1 MEHQT
6 VKAGDVPAPSAYK
19 SVRDVLIVE
28 DHPLMG
34 EALSMTLQ
42 AAFRLTRVR
51 CVATLALAEATLRAE
66 GIPDAVLLDL
76 NLPDVKG
83 IEAVIS
89 LKSQLGKRP
98 LTVISAE
105 VQPEMVSS
113 VIAAGACGYISKCLP
128 RSEMVEAF
136 RRMWEGETVLPE
148 GFAEE
153 EDNGDLAAL
162 THNFSTLTQQQMNI
176 LRLICQGRPNK
187 IISYE
192 LSIAE
197 ATVKTHI
204 AAIMSKIHAS
214 NRTQVALLAN
224 RVRLFGR

>member
-6 VKAGDVPAPSAYK
+6 VHAGDSPVASAYRP
-19 SVRDVLIVE
+19 VRDVLIVE

-42 AAFRLTRVR
+42 AAFRLARVR
-51 CVATLALAEATLRAE
+51 CVATLALAEASLRAE
-66 GIPDAVLLDL
+66 GVADAVLLDL

-83 IEAVIS
+83 IEGVIS

-105 VQPEMVSS
+105 VHPEKVSA
-113 VIAAGACGYISKCLP
+113 VIAAGASGYISKSLP
-128 RSEMVEAF
+128 RAEMIDAC

-148 GFAEE
+148 GF
-153 EDNGDLAAL
+153 EDEDDDLTTLAQ
-162 THNFSTLTQQQMNI
+162 NFSTLTQQQMNI

-224 RVRLFGR
+224 RARLFGR

>member
-6 VKAGDVPAPSAYK
+6 VHAGDSPVASAYRP
-19 SVRDVLIVE
+19 VRDVLIVE

-42 AAFRLTRVR
+42 AAFRLARVR
-51 CVATLALAEATLRAE
+51 CVATLALAEASLRAE
-66 GIPDAVLLDL
+66 GVADAVLLDL

-83 IEAVIS
+83 IEGVIS

-105 VQPEMVSS
+105 VHPEMVSA
-113 VIAAGACGYISKCLP
+113 VIAAGASGYISKSLP
-128 RSEMVEAF
+128 RAEMIDAC

-148 GFAEE
+148 GF
-153 EDNGDLAAL
+153 EDEDDDLTTLAQ
-162 THNFSTLTQQQMNI
+162 NFSTLTQQQMNI

-224 RVRLFGR
+224 RARLFGR

>member
-6 VKAGDVPAPSAYK
+6 VKAGDAPAPIPYK

-28 DHPLMG
+28 DHPLMS

-42 AAFRLTRVR
+42 AAFRLNRVR
-51 CVATLALAEATLRAE
+51 CVATLGLAEATLRAD
-66 GIPDAVLLDL
+66 GLPDAVLLDL
-76 NLPDVKG
+76 HLPDVKG
-83 IEAVIS
+83 IEGVIR

-98 LTVISAE
+98 LTMISAE
-105 VQPEMVSS
+105 VQQEMVTS
-113 VIAAGACGYISKCLP
+113 VIAAGAAGYISKSLP
-128 RSEMVEAF
+128 RAEMIDAC
-136 RRMWEGETVLPE
+136 RRMWQGETVLPE
-148 GFAEE
+148 GFSD
-153 EDNGDLAAL
+153 EDEDDDLAAL
-162 THNFSTLTQQQMNI
+162 THSFSTLTQQQMNI

-204 AAIMSKIHAS
+204 AAIMSKVNAR
-214 NRTQVALLAN
+214 NRTQIALLAN
-224 RVRLFGR
+224 RARLFGR